1 MATGVGRVGWPK
13 NPLSVDS
20 PRIVLAA
27 GQRIKQKGAV
37 ELA

>member
-1 MATGVGRVGWPK
+1 VAEKSMNAA
-13 NPLSVDS
+13 VDS